1 MPLTIRFVT
10 RYSHVTARGG
20 LMCDETIEK
29 ACVWTGGVRESE
41 CVYRILVMLD
51 GAHRAVLDTNLC
63 LHVVRRSG
71 PGLLWARWTK
81 LKPAEFKIGKMI
93 CHGFPL
99 HAPLGPCR
107 VPASLLRDS
116 AAVGR

>member
-29 ACVWTGGVRESE
+29 ACVWTGGVRDAQSRV
-41 CVYRILVMLD
+41 CVHDRVAVIIVLFND

-71 PGLLWARWTK
+71 P
-81 LKPAEFKIGKMI
+81 
-93 CHGFPL
+93 
-99 HAPLGPCR
+99 
-107 VPASLLRDS
+107 ASAQHTTTVTPTSHQEQCGGSL
-116 AAVGR
+116 